1 MVKGTLTAI
10 LIGGVML
17 MNSMSFGASA
27 QNTVRKAAVAGT
39 FYEKNPKLLREVIL
53 RYLSDARPLSEPV
66 RLMICPHAG
75 FVFSGPVA
83 AKGYA
88 AIDGNAK
95 RVIIIGPSHYEAF
108 RGVAVPRFDYYET
121 PLGRVKIDR
130 EVVDRLSGKPG
141 VIAAEEFDEPE
152 HCLEVQLPFLQ
163 VQLTDFTIV
172 PLLVGKADPKQVA
185 ELLMPFIDKQT
196 VVVASSDFSHYEEQK
211 SARLIDDT
219 SIASILSG
227 EENGTINACGVLPIR
242 IVMHL
247 GKQLGLKP
255 VKLDARTSY
264 DTAPQHCPKTRVVG
278 YAAIAYVSPEAAR
291 QFGGS
296 EPERKNAADALSDQT
311 KTFLLGIARG
321 SLEAAVTGTRFAAP
335 ADVPEE
341 VKEHR
346 GCFVTLTAKGALRG
360 CIGYIEPIK
369 PLLQAV
375 IDNAAN
381 AALNDPRFPKVTS
394 DEVAGIKIEIS
405 VLTPPEPLHYKNPEE
420 LLARL
425 VPGRDGVILRNGN
438 HQSTYLPQVWEQL
451 PGKVAFLEQLSLK
464 GGMPRDGWKHA
475 EVSTYRAVHF
485 EE

>member
-1 MVKGTLTAI
+1 MVKGKLTLI

-17 MNSMSFGASA
+17 MNSMFFSASA

-88 AIDGNAK
+88 TMDGNAK

-108 RGVAVPRFDYYET
+108 RGIAVPRFDYYET

-130 EVVDRLSGKPG
+130 EVVDRLNGQPG
-141 VIAAEEFDEPE
+141 VIAAEGFDEPE

-163 VQLTDFTIV
+163 VQLSDFAIV

-185 ELLMPFIDKQT
+185 ELLLPFIDKQT
-196 VVVASSDFSHYEEQK
+196 VVVASSDFSHYEKQE
-211 SARLIDDT
+211 SARSIDDA
-219 SIASILSG
+219 SIAAILSG
-227 EENGTINACGVLPIR
+227 EENGKINACGDLPIR
-242 IVMHL
+242 IVMSL
-247 GKQLGLKP
+247 GKKLGLEP

-291 QFGGS
+291 RFSGS
-296 EPERKNAADALSDQT
+296 ETERKKTDDGLSDET
-311 KTFLLGIARG
+311 KAFLLGVARG
-321 SLEAAVTGTRFAAP
+321 SLEAAVTGNRYKLP
-335 ADVPEE
+335 ADTPEE
-341 VKEHR
+341 VKENR
-346 GCFVTLTAKGALRG
+346 GCFVTLTAQRALRG

-369 PLLQAV
+369 PLVQAV
-375 IDNAAN
+375 VDNAAN
-381 AALNDPRFPKVTS
+381 AALSDPRFPKVTPG
-394 DEVAGIKIEIS
+394 EVAGIKIEIS
-405 VLTPPEPLHYKNPEE
+405 VLTPPEPLPYKKPEE

-425 VPGRDGVILRNGN
+425 VPGRDGVILRSGN

-451 PGKVAFLEQLSLK
+451 PDKVAFLEQLSLK
-464 GGMPRDGWKHA
+464 GRMPRDGWKHA